1 MIVVKIG
8 EVLFAV
14 FGVVEIGEILCFV
27 LVVVEDLRQ
36 GFVAVFVGV
45 DLGVAAFVGVLLK

>member
-8 EVLFAV
+8 EV
-14 FGVVEIGEILCFV
+14 LCFV

-36 GFVAVFVGV
+36 GFVAVSVGV
-45 DLGVAAFVGVLLK
+45 DLGVAAIVGVLLK

>member
-1 MIVVKIG
+1 MKIG

-14 FGVVEIGEILCFV
+14 FSVVEISEILCFV

-45 DLGVAAFVGVLLK
+45 DLGVAAFVSVLLN